1 MNSEEI
7 QVRIDRIYAFDLLE
21 LITKNFKDQ
30 SRTLNYVSLSRLGH
44 TPRFSSPMIRA
55 QFGNHTVINN
65 IDKDIEYI
73 FLYIEKA
80 VGLPNLSYVQYS
92 LTDKSYLYVFEDEI
106 ITITPTCNTLLYSI
120 SLDKEKVISNTPIK
134 SSLGLLKSL
143 FDPSVER
150 YHSLVLQH
158 FMDNGYIPPVR

>member
-21 LITKNFKDQ
+21 LITKTFKDQ
-30 SRTLNYVSLSRLGH
+30 SRTLNYVSLSRSGY
-44 TPRFSSPMIRA
+44 TPSFSSPMIRA

-65 IDKDIEYI
+65 IDKDVEYI

-92 LTDKSYLYVFEDEI
+92 LTDKSYLYIFEDEI

-150 YHSLVLQH
+150 YHGLVLQH